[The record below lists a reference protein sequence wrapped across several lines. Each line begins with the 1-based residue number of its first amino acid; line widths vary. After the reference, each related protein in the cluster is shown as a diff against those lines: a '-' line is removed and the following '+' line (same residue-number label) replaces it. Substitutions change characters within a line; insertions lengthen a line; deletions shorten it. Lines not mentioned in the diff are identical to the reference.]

1 MDCTI
6 YICMLNM
13 HAKNV
18 KREIKNKLFFKISIP
33 SCEAHVEDHCVRQ
46 NYSHYTY
53 TNYI

>member
-1 MDCTI
+1 
-6 YICMLNM
+6 MLNM

-18 KREIKNKLFFKISIP
+18 KHEIKNKLFFKISIP